1 MIVDPAKA
9 PDQAFCMVCKVLVP
23 LIYSPSK
30 DSEKAIEVARCDR
43 CGAAVGIRAGAANT
57 HKSGLN
63 TKNI

>member
-1 MIVDPAKA
+1 
-9 PDQAFCMVCKVLVP
+9 MVCKVLVP